1 MAKTYREVLDRASSF
16 LESQAKEANAIFYVF
31 LQRKDWTLTDWL
43 LHMNESIE
51 SCDEVQIK
59 ADLDQLLQDV
69 PPQYLTGFEY
79 FFGRR
84 FAVNK
89 ATLIPRPE
97 TEELVA
103 LCLKQN
109 PRQKK
114 TLKVVDIGTGT
125 GAIAV
130 TLKLERPLWQVMAVD
145 ISEGALLQAQKN
157 AQKLGAK
164 LVFYKGDTLEPIKE
178 QVDLIISN
186 PPYISSTEW
195 TLMDASVK
203 KYEPKTA
210 LFADN
215 EGLAIYQKIAQQAQ
229 AKLAADGQIFLEIG
243 FQQGQKVQEIF
254 HSAFPLKKVELFQD
268 MTGLDRM
275 VFVH

>member
-1 MAKTYREVLDRASSF
+1 MVKTYREVLDRASCF
-16 LESQAKEANAIFYVF
+16 LESQGKEANAICYVF
-31 LQRKDWTLTDWL
+31 LKRKDWTLTDWL
-43 LHMNESIE
+43 LHMNEPIASR
-51 SCDEVQIK
+51 DEEQIK

-69 PPQYLTGFEY
+69 PPQYLTGFEE
-79 FFGRR
+79 FFGRH

-125 GAIAV
+125 GVIAV

-157 AQKLGAK
+157 AQKLGAA
-164 LVFYKGDTLEPIKE
+164 LVFYQGDTLEPIKD
-178 QVDLIISN
+178 QVDLIIAN

-195 TLMDASVK
+195 ALMDASVK

-210 LFADN
+210 LFAEN

-229 AKLAADGQIFLEIG
+229 AKLAAEGQIFLEIG
-243 FQQGQKVQEIF
+243 FQQGPKVQEIF

-268 MTGLDRM
+268 MAGLDRM